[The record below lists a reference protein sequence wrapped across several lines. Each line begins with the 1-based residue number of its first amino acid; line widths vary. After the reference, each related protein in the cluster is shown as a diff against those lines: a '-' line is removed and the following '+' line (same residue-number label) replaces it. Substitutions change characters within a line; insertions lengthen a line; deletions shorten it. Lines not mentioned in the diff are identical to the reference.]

1 MRTFSLTNNPKIFI
15 TTILTASL
23 ALAGCGASGEAEQP
37 PAPTVDEEVTSGPD
51 EVEETHQDD
60 AEDAAQPVGE
70 FSTEVQQSDDWPAF
84 QDTAGIYP
92 IDVRAAVH
100 GDFER
105 IVIEHAGTG
114 TPSYMAQYTDQPM
127 EPGIGNPV
135 NTGDA
140 AYLEVIASGTASIDD
155 IDESRMIDHGEQ
167 ITDLETQVTGTV
179 VSFAPWEATS
189 NYFIGLDSKRPY
201 AVAIL
206 EDPVRIVIDI
216 QLENEQ

>member
-1 MRTFSLTNNPKIFI
+1 MRTFSWTNNPKILL
-15 TTILTASL
+15 TTILTAGL
-23 ALAGCGASGEAEQP
+23 ALAGCGTSGEAEEP
-37 PAPTVDEEVTSGPD
+37 PAPTADEEVTSGP
-51 EVEETHQDD
+51 EEPEATHQDD
-60 AEDAAQPVGE
+60 AENTTQPVGE
-70 FSTEVQQSDDWPAF
+70 FSTELQQSDDWPAF

-127 EPGIGNPV
+127 EPGIGDPV
-135 NTGDA
+135 DTGDA

-155 IDESRMIDHGEQ
+155 IDENRMLDHGTQ
-167 ITDLETQVTGTV
+167 LTDLDTQATGTV

-201 AVAIL
+201 AVTIL

-216 QLENEQ
+216 QLEDEQ